1 MSFVPVTLLNVAL
14 RVGSAERPV
23 GRLARVDRRILFE
36 FDPTFLADPLPI
48 SPAHLPVAPGV
59 HEEKK
64 RIFDG
69 LFGVFDDSL
78 PDGWGRLLLDR
89 EMDRRG
95 VGRHA
100 LSPLDRLAFV
110 GDTGAGALV
119 YRPARL
125 HPEPPSAVDLL
136 ALADEARL
144 VLEGDSESVF
154 PELLALGGS
163 SGGARPKVL
172 VDMRLEDG
180 ALSVGRREAPAG
192 YLPLLVKFRNH
203 ADPPDTGAAELAY
216 ARMATAAGIEMART
230 WLVGATADNPGYFA
244 TERFDRSP
252 RAHVHTACGLLH
264 ADHRVP
270 SLDYE
275 GLLRAVRWLTRDQRA
290 VEQMYRR
297 MVFNVYAHNRDDHS
311 RNFAFLLDPA
321 GAWRLA
327 PAYDLTFSGGPAG
340 EHWMTVAG
348 EGRAPSEAHLGTVAE
363 RVGIPSRGAR
373 GIVEE
378 VRAVLA
384 DWGAIAAGAGVGTVT
399 SKRVGAALARIRSF

>member
-1 MSFVPVTLLNVAL
+1 MSFVPVSLLHVGL
-14 RVGSAERPV
+14 RLGSEERAV
-23 GRLARVDRRILFE
+23 GRLARVERRILFE
-36 FDPTFLADPLPI
+36 FDAGFIADPIPL
-48 SPAHLPVAPGV
+48 SPAHLAVTPGV

-64 RIFDG
+64 RVFDG

-100 LSPLDRLAFV
+100 LTPLDRLAFV
-110 GDTGAGALV
+110 GDHGAGALV
-119 YRPARL
+119 YRPAWDADER
-125 HPEPPSAVDLL
+125 PSAVDVL
-136 ALADEARL
+136 ALAEEARL

-172 VDMRLEDG
+172 VAMRVADG
-180 ALSVGRREAPAG
+180 AISVGRKEAPPG
-192 YLPLLVKFRNH
+192 YVPVLVKFRNRS
-203 ADPPDTGAAELAY
+203 DPEDTGAVELAY
-216 ARMATAAGIEMART
+216 ARMAATAGIEMART
-230 WLVGATADNPGYFA
+230 WLVGSTATSPGFFA
-244 TERFDRSP
+244 TERFDRAP
-252 RAHVHTACGLLH
+252 RAHLHSVCGLLH

-297 MVFNVYAHNRDDHS
+297 AVFNVYAHNRDDHS
-311 RNFAFLLDPA
+311 RNFAFLLDHERN
-321 GAWRLA
+321 WRLA
-327 PAYDLTFSGGPAG
+327 PAYDLTLSGGPGG

-348 EGRAPSEAHLGTVAE
+348 EGRAPGEAHLRTVAE
-363 RVGIPSRGAR
+363 RVGIPSAAAR
-373 GIVEE
+373 AITDE
-378 VRAVLA
+378 VRTAISDWAAVA
-384 DWGAIAAGAGVGTVT
+384 AAAGVT
-399 SKRVGAALARIRSF
+399 PATSRRVAATLARLR

>member
-1 MSFVPVTLLNVAL
+1 MSFVPVSLLHVSL
-14 RVGSAERPV
+14 RLGAAERAV

-36 FDPTFLADPLPI
+36 FDPGFLAAPLPL

-59 HEEKK
+59 HEEK
-64 RIFDG
+64 RRVFDG

-100 LSPLDRLAFV
+100 LTALDRLAFV
-110 GDTGAGALV
+110 GDHGAGALV
-119 YRPARL
+119 YRPAWESVER
-125 HPEPPSAVDLL
+125 PSAVDVM
-136 ALADEARL
+136 ALAEEARL

-172 VDMRLEDG
+172 VAMRIADG
-180 ALSVGRREAPAG
+180 AISVGRREPPEGYVPA
-192 YLPLLVKFRNH
+192 LVKFRNR
-203 ADPPDTGAAELAY
+203 ADPADTGAIELAY
-216 ARMATAAGIEMART
+216 ARMAATAGIDMART
-230 WLVGATADNPGYFA
+230 WLVGSTPAGPGFFA
-244 TERFDRSP
+244 TERFDRGP
-252 RAHVHTACGLLH
+252 RVHLHSACGLLH

-297 MVFNVYAHNRDDHS
+297 MAFNVYAHNRDDHS
-311 RNFAFLLDPA
+311 RNFGFLLDHM

-327 PAYDLTFSGGPAG
+327 PAYDLTFSGGPGG

-348 EGRAPSEAHLGTVAE
+348 EGRAPGEAHLRTIAE

-373 GIVEE
+373 AIVEE
-378 VRAVLA
+378 VRAA
-384 DWGAIAAGAGVGTVT
+384 INDWKTVAAHAGVTPGT
-399 SKRVGAALARIRSF
+399 SNRVAATLSRLR